1 LFTLDIPPLRE
12 RKEDIPLLV
21 THILRKINYKLHK
34 NVNKIPI
41 EIMDLLKQYSWP
53 GNVREL
59 ENVLLQAVVLSSNDA
74 ISKENIKF
82 QINEV
87 NRCDDTGI
95 TLEELEKR
103 HILKVLKSVN
113 WNKNKATT
121 ILGISKPTLY
131 SKVEKYKLTKNLK

>member
-1 LFTLDIPPLRE
+1 MT
-12 RKEDIPLLV
+12 
-21 THILRKINYKLHK
+21 
-34 NVNKIPI
+34 
-41 EIMDLLKQYSWP
+41 QYQK
-53 GNVREL
+53 RI
-59 ENVLLQAVVLSSNDA
+59 SS
-74 ISKENIKF
+74 F
-82 QINEV
+82 RLNEV